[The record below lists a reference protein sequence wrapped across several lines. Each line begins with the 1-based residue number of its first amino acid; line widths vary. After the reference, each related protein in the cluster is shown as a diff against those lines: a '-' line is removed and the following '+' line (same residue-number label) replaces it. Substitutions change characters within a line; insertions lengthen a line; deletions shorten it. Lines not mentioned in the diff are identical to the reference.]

1 MLEETKLHKTIVQAA
16 FSHFAK
22 MLILVVSFSILPDS
36 AQAAQADF
44 ESIKASAQ
52 QQIHAILQDKQSL
65 TAAQRKIDTRLF
77 LEVRRQRRD
86 PSLAQLP
93 AMATGVTRE
102 ADGRVLVDLSGEV
115 SETLVEAVAEQG
127 GTVVSRFPRWGSL
140 RALLPLEAVEGLAAL
155 LEVRSIRPA
164 DAMMVHGSMN
174 FGAAA
179 TGTSASG
186 NTVITEGDVAHTS
199 DTGRTNFGVDGSG
212 VTACAMSDSVDALG
226 ALQAAGELPAGVVV
240 LPGQSGNPG
249 SSEGTALLEIIHDMA
264 PGADLAFAT
273 GQGGTAQMAQNI
285 LDLAAAGC
293 KVITDDVFYFNEP
306 PFQDGIIAQ
315 AVDEV
320 ADDGVLYFSS
330 AGNSGRLNA
339 GTSGV
344 WEGLFV
350 AASAVPGPLVGAAI
364 AAHDFGG
371 DQAGNQVT
379 EQALND
385 APFFTLWWSDPLGA
399 ADNDY
404 DLFLLDEALANVV
417 AFSTLIQDGDDDPF
431 EIINSVGIDHGGNR
445 LVVTKF
451 AGEDRFLQVNT
462 HRGLLELATNGQITG
477 HAGAEGAFAVAA
489 TNVAT
494 AGGGPF
500 VGGATNPAEP
510 FSSDGPRRIFF
521 NVDGTPVPA
530 PLDSSASS
538 NPLLGGQNSVVR
550 QKPDFTAADGV
561 STTTPGFETFFG
573 TSASV
578 PHAAAIAALASEL
591 FPSVSRDDL
600 FDDFFSSALDIEVDG
615 FDFDSGNG
623 IIMTN
628 DALGE
633 AQNIF
638 ADGFE
643 SGDASAWT
651 DQVP

>member
-1 MLEETKLHKTIVQAA
+1 MLEETKLNKPIVQAV
-16 FSHFAK
+16 FSHIAK
-22 MLILVVSFSILPDS
+22 VLILVVSFSFLPDS
-36 AQAAQADF
+36 APATQPDF
-44 ESIKASAQ
+44 ENIKASAQ

-65 TAAQRKIDTRLF
+65 TGAQRKIDTRLF

-102 ADGRVLVDLSGEV
+102 SDGRVLVDFSGEV
-115 SETLVEAVAEQG
+115 SEALVEAVAEQG

-140 RALLPLEAVEGLAAL
+140 RAMLPLEAVENLAAL
-155 LEVRSIRPA
+155 PEVRSIRPA
-164 DAMMVHGSMN
+164 DAMMVHGSFD

-179 TGTSASG
+179 TGATASG
-186 NTVITEGDVAHTS
+186 NTVITEGDVAHRADS
-199 DTGRTNFGVDGSG
+199 GRATFGVDGSG
-212 VTACAMSDSVDALG
+212 VTACAISDSVDALG
-226 ALQAAGELPAGVVV
+226 ALQASGELPPGVIV

-249 SSEGTALLEIIHDMA
+249 TSEGTALLEIIHDLA

-273 GQGGTAQMAQNI
+273 GRGGTAQMAQNI

-306 PFQDGIIAQ
+306 PFQDGILAQ

-320 ADDGVLYFSS
+320 AADGVLYLSS

-344 WEGLFV
+344 WEGPFV
-350 AASAVPGPLVGAAI
+350 AASAVPAPLVGAAL

-371 DQAGNQVT
+371 DQTGNQIT

-399 ADNDY
+399 AANDY
-404 DLFLLDEALANVV
+404 DLFLLDDALANVV
-417 AFSTLIQDGDDDPF
+417 AFSTQVQDGDDDPF

-462 HRGLLELATNGQITG
+462 HRGLLELATNGQISG
-477 HAGAEGAFAVAA
+477 HAGAVGAFAVAA

-494 AGGGPF
+494 SGGGPF

-521 NVDGTPVPA
+521 NADGTSVPA
-530 PLDSSASS
+530 PLDASS
-538 NPLLGGQNSVVR
+538 SPNPLFGGQNSSVR

-578 PHAAAIAALASEL
+578 PHAAGISALLTQIFRSI
-591 FPSVSRDDL
+591 SRDSAE
-600 FDDFFSSALDIEVDG
+600 DFFSSSALDIEADG
-615 FDFDSGNG
+615 FDFDSGIG
-623 IIMTN
+623 IL
-628 DALGE
+628 DGQEALGE

-638 ADGFE
+638 SDGFE
-643 SGDASAWT
+643 SGNTSAWT
-651 DQVP
+651 DSVP